1 MAYID
6 RGGVRIWYETAGSGP
21 TLLLTHG
28 FSATS
33 FAWQPQMAA
42 LSDAYQVVVWDIR
55 GHGRSDS
62 PEDPAEYSEA
72 LTVADMAAV
81 LDAVDAE
88 RAVIGGL
95 SLGGYLSLAFNIS
108 HPERVAGLVL
118 CDTGPG
124 YRRPEGRAS
133 WNRLA
138 EGRARHFE
146 KHGFKS
152 LENHP
157 LTHGR
162 QHKSPRGLALAARG
176 ILPQHDARVIDSL
189 PTIAV
194 PTLVLVGEHDER
206 FLAPTDYMAD
216 RIPGASKV
224 ILEGA
229 GHNANV
235 DQPEAFNAALRDFL
249 ASFC

>member
-6 RGGVRIWYETAGSGP
+6 RGGVRIWYEAAGSGP

-33 FAWQPQMAA
+33 YAWQPQLKA

-62 PEDPAEYSEA
+62 PEDPAMYSEA

-124 YRRPEGRAS
+124 YRSPNAGSGRRARRALPRT
-133 WNRLA
+133 NRL
-138 EGRARHFE
+138 
-146 KHGFKS
+146 
-152 LENHP
+152 
-157 LTHGR
+157 HGR
-162 QHKSPRGLALAARG
+162 SDSGSQQGDSGG
-176 ILPQHDARVIDSL
+176 SWPQRQRRPA
-189 PTIAV
+189 
-194 PTLVLVGEHDER
+194 
-206 FLAPTDYMAD
+206 
-216 RIPGASKV
+216 
-224 ILEGA
+224 
-229 GHNANV
+229 
-235 DQPEAFNAALRDFL
+235 
-249 ASFC
+249 